1 MREEDSMR
9 RRKCIVTTGLAL
21 VLALTALPALAAEG
35 RIPIWQPTQIAPG
48 GEGKYILTRD
58 VVANAAQPVAI
69 DILPGTV
76 AVDIDLNG
84 FTIYGIANAIQ
95 ARGVDSLTVRNG
107 TIMGSNADGI
117 HAEECRKVV
126 VEDVKIQFTEGYGLA
141 LLNVQNFAVRR
152 NIVVHAGN
160 EAIYVDG
167 TWIDPFTVVEGTI
180 EDNLMRE
187 CFRGVTLYYGSSVAI
202 RNNRIEATWGDGI
215 FISPGPNDVDT
226 GCVACLIIENTIQ
239 EAQGNGMWL
248 SYFEGGKVHNNAVTR
263 CGAEGIF
270 IDFLSRDNLI
280 LDNVVTRSGSNGLI
294 IQSDF
299 NHVERNV
306 LNENGWF
313 GAGWGLYFFQGAVGN
328 TYRGNTAQ
336 GNAGPAAACPGFPAT
351 FDFCD
356 GSGGANTSPFAAMG
370 FGGDNLMPGPL

>member
-1 MREEDSMR
+1 MCRTTR
-9 RRKCIVTTGLAL
+9 FVTAGLTL
-21 VLALTALPALAAEG
+21 VLGLTALPVLAAEG
-35 RIPIWQPTQIAPG
+35 RIPIWQPVQIFPG

-58 VVANAAQPVAI
+58 VMANAAQPVAI

-84 FTIYGIANAIQ
+84 FTIYGLANVIQ
-95 ARGVDSLTVRNG
+95 AVGVDSLTVRNG
-107 TIMGSNADGI
+107 TIMGSNGDGI
-117 HAEECRKVV
+117 HAMECRKVV
-126 VEDVKIQFTEGYGLA
+126 IEDVKLQFTQGYGIA

-152 NIVVHAGN
+152 NIIVQTGN
-160 EAIYVDG
+160 EGIYVDG
-167 TWIDPFTVVEGTI
+167 TWVDPFTVVDGTI
-180 EDNLMRE
+180 EGNLIRE

-202 RNNRIEATWGDGI
+202 TDNRIEATFGDGI
-215 FISPGPNDVDT
+215 FISPGPHDVDS
-226 GCVACLIIENTIQ
+226 GCVACLIRENTIE

-263 CGAEGIF
+263 SQAEGIWL
-270 IDFLSRDNLI
+270 DWMSRDNLL

-306 LNENGWF
+306 LNENGWM
-313 GAGWGLYFFQGAVGN
+313 GGGWGLFFSQGAVGN

-336 GNAGPAAACPGFPAT
+336 GNPGPPAACPGFPAT
-351 FDFCD
+351 TDFCD
-356 GSGGANTSPFAAMG
+356 ASGGANTSPFAAVG
-370 FGGDNLMPGPL
+370 LGGDNLMPGPL

>member
-1 MREEDSMR
+1 MR
-9 RRKCIVTTGLAL
+9 RHYAIISAGFAL
-21 VLALTALPALAAEG
+21 LMVLAALPTPAAEG

-48 GEGKYILTRD
+48 GEGKYVLTRD
-58 VVANAAQPVAI
+58 VVATAAQPVVI
-69 DILPGTV
+69 DVLPGTV

-84 FTIYGIANAIQ
+84 FTIYGMANAIQ
-95 ARGVDSLTVRNG
+95 AIGVDSLTVRNG

-126 VEDVKIQFTEGYGLA
+126 VEDVKIQNTEGRGIT

-152 NIVVHAGN
+152 NIVVVAGN

-167 TWIDPFTVVEGTI
+167 TWIDPFVLADGVI
-180 EDNLMRE
+180 EDNLLRE
-187 CFRGVTLYYGSSVAI
+187 AARGVTLYYGSSVAI
-202 RNNRIEATWGDGI
+202 RNNRIERMFGDGV
-215 FISPGPNDVDT
+215 FVSPGPNNADT
-226 GCVACLIIENTIQ
+226 GCVACLIVENTIQ
-239 EAQGNGMWL
+239 ESEANGMWL
-248 SYFEGGKVHNNAVTR
+248 SYFEGGKVYNNAVTR
-263 CGAEGIF
+263 CFAEGIF
-270 IDFLSRDNLI
+270 VDFLSRDNLL
-280 LDNVVTRSGSNGLI
+280 LDNVVTRSGSNGMI

-306 LNENGWF
+306 LNENGM
-313 GAGWGLYFFQGAVGN
+313 AGQGFGLYFFQGAVGN

-336 GNAGPAAACPGFPAT
+336 GNVGPAAACPGFPAT

-370 FGGDNLMPGPL
+370 LAGDNLMPGPL